1 MSLHP
6 NGAEQHF
13 GHRSNPST
21 ERNDSAEFSKAQGD
35 SPFSRELSGL
45 QKNWNLGATK
55 SDLAASNESL
65 QNRGLLPG
73 LQLTDGNA
81 KTNLSL
87 ANPASANPA
96 ATKDLSVP
104 ASNDGAR
111 QSINSSLAISDSL
124 SSPSQGRGQSRVSWN
139 DLKHGRDKAGRSSDS
154 PAQAGGQ
161 PSQAELKGNEQKIM
175 DYFMGKGLT
184 RAQAAGIV
192 GNIHQESGGDPNRR
206 QMGGGPGYGLAQWEG
221 SRKQDLARFA
231 REQGK
236 PISDLKTQLDF
247 MYKELTSTESR
258 AFRALKTAT
267 SPAQAADI
275 FQRQY
280 ERASRPNTPNRIAHA
295 NRVFRSYGDSPTMI
309 AER

>member
-1 MSLHP
+1 MSIHP
-6 NGAEQHF
+6 SEVPQHF
-13 GHRSNPST
+13 GRSDNS
-21 ERNDSAEFSKAQGD
+21 RDRCDASDISKNANSQFA
-35 SPFSRELSGL
+35 SEYLSL
-45 QKNWNLGATK
+45 QKNGNAAGMTQNA
-55 SDLAASNESL
+55 AASESL

-73 LQLTDGNA
+73 LQLTDCNN
-81 KTNLSL
+81 K
-87 ANPASANPA
+87 
-96 ATKDLSVP
+96 
-104 ASNDGAR
+104 SNMSFAPSDVDR
-111 QSINSSLAISDSL
+111 SSSSRSISSSLSFGESGRSRADSSIQSMAQGGRIRDSHGASGAL
-124 SSPSQGRGQSRVSWN
+124 ESKPGNDRSKEAQSQPGASPS
-139 DLKHGRDKAGRSSDS
+139 RS
-154 PAQAGGQ
+154 
-161 PSQAELKGNEQKIM
+161 ELRGNEQKIM